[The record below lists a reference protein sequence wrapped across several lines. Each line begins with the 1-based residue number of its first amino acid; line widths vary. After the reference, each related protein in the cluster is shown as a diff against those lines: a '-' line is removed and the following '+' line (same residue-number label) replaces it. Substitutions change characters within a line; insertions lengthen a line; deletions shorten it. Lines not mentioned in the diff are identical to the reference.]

1 MPGDSI
7 FVITECSIIL
17 EKPEGE
23 KTNSIKEQGT
33 LIIIIIIITG
43 KQYSKTYIWKLDN
56 SQQVAKYSVTYY

>member
-43 KQYSKTYIWKLDN
+43 KQYSKTYI
-56 SQQVAKYSVTYY
+56 